1 LADVKKKRPLGSP
14 VRVNSKPAGLRKA
27 AVAERPGPDEVVSVR
42 TAKARLSALLEQV
55 AAGGRILITSDGR
68 PKARLVPVESASR
81 KVFSGS
87 AQHLASMPPWPGGR
101 DSTDLIS
108 EDRDARGW

>member
-1 LADVKKKRPLGSP
+1 MKRKRPVTYLSAETE
-14 VRVNSKPAGLRKA
+14 PAVLRDSA
-27 AVAERPGPDEVVSVR
+27 AVTWSGLGEVVSVR
-42 TAKARLSALLEQV
+42 IAKATLSALLEKV
-55 AAGGRILITSDGR
+55 AAGREVLITSDGR
-68 PKARLVPVESASR
+68 PKARLVPVETAKPR

-87 AQHLASMPPWPGGR
+87 AAHLAKMPPWAGGP

>member
-1 LADVKKKRPLGSP
+1 MKKKPILKYPAATEPKPVLMQESAVTVWPGLG
-14 VRVNSKPAGLRKA
+14 
-27 AVAERPGPDEVVSVR
+27 EVVSVR
-42 TAKARLSALLEQV
+42 TAKAKLSALLEQV
-55 AAGGRILITSDGR
+55 AAGAEILITSDGR
-68 PKARLVPVESASR
+68 PKARLVPVGPSVPR

-87 AQHLASMPPWPGGR
+87 ARHLASMPPWSGGP